1 MVMRFDDYISDFY
14 QYMVTEGGL
23 AVKTSHDYISRL
35 RFLATQ
41 YELNDNLTE
50 SVVKEILNTEKEKR
64 QYRDVYNSR
73 KSISDFSAGLYKFLD
88 FIRSDYHKRIEDSI
102 ISEIVKIEKSQSL
115 KDTEKKAIVLSR
127 IGQGT
132 FRKELINY
140 WGCCSVSGITSTWIL
155 IASHIKPWRVSNNN
169 ERLDVYNGLLLLPN
183 LDKLFDKG
191 YISFNTNGQVIY
203 SKYLSMDDKK
213 TLHLT
218 DDLKL
223 SKVNPNHIPYL
234 KYHNNFCLL

>member
-88 FIRSDYHKRIEDSI
+88 FIKSDYHKRIEDSI

-169 ERLDVYNGLLLLPN
+169 ERLDVYNGLLSLV
-183 LDKLFDKG
+183 
-191 YISFNTNGQVIY
+191 ST
-203 SKYLSMDDKK
+203 KK
-213 TLHLT
+213 
-218 DDLKL
+218 
-223 SKVNPNHIPYL
+223 
-234 KYHNNFCLL
+234 

>member
-1 MVMRFDDYISDFY
+1 MRFDDYISDFY

-88 FIRSDYHKRIEDSI
+88 FIKSDYHKRIEDSI

>member
-1 MVMRFDDYISDFY
+1 MMKFDDYISDFY

-35 RFLATQ
+35 RFLAAQ

-88 FIRSDYHKRIEDSI
+88 FIKSDYHKRIEDSI
-102 ISEIVKIEKSQSL
+102 ISEIVRVEKSQSL

-191 YISFNTNGQVIY
+191 YISFKTNGQVIY

-223 SKVNPNHIPYL
+223 SKVSPNHIPYL

>member
-88 FIRSDYHKRIEDSI
+88 FIKSDYHKRIEDSI

-140 WGCCSVSGITSTWIL
+140 WGRCSVSGITSTWIL

>member
-88 FIRSDYHKRIEDSI
+88 FIKSDYHKRIEDSI

-155 IASHIKPWRVSNNN
+155 IASHIKPWKVSNNN